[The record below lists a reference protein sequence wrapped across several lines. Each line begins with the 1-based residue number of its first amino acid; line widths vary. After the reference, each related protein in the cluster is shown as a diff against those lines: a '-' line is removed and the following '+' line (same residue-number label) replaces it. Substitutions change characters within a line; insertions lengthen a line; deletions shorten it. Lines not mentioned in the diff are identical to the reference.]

1 MDLITLKIWGMKL
14 GEGGSRSVEW
24 AQCLIPAT
32 LLAHHVTLGG
42 LLHRSD
48 SHLTSRSDAS

>member
-1 MDLITLKIWGMKL
+1 MDLVTLKIWGMKL

-32 LLAHHVTLGG
+32 LLTHRVTLGR
-42 LLHRSD
+42 LLHLSD